1 MLPGAL
7 NSISIFLGCLVFV
20 ERIEEVIQDGS
31 RLFNTADEREL
42 NELMQKKF
50 ASTYLKL
57 ICGECLSLEVVC
69 LSIELA
75 TPF

>member
-1 MLPGAL
+1 ML
-7 NSISIFLGCLVFV
+7 VK
-20 ERIEEVIQDGS
+20 RIEEVIQDGS
-31 RLFNTADEREL
+31 RMFNTADKREL

-57 ICGECLSLEVVC
+57 ICGECLFLEFVC

-75 TPF
+75 TPL